1 MGNCICILSKDKD
14 QMDEL
19 SSIVRE
25 REFELRAFQN
35 LNDLLKGLNHT
46 DCLAVIMDVDSV
58 PATNR
63 MIRQIKTQYS
73 EISIFFTS
81 EHRLHPDLKDSLS
94 THICACLK
102 KPLDPDE
109 LDFWLKCIR
118 DNELISR
125 APL

>member
-14 QMDEL
+14 QIDEL
-19 SSIVRE
+19 SSIVCE
-25 REFELRAFQN
+25 RLFGVRAFQN
-35 LNDLLKGLNHT
+35 LNDFLKGLNHT

-63 MIRQIKTQYS
+63 MIRQIKKQYS

-81 EHRLHPDLKDSLS
+81 KHRLHPDLKDSLS
-94 THICACLK
+94 AHHEIILFQIW
-102 KPLDPDE
+102 DPDE
-109 LDFWLKCIR
+109 LDFWLKCFR